1 VQQYPGFHPYGDF
14 VTDTGNAVFLSY
26 ASEDAEAA
34 QHVCNALRAAGIEVW
49 FDQSELRGG
58 DAWDSS
64 IRRQIKGCALF
75 IPIISRHTH
84 TRDEGYFRLEWKL
97 AVDRSHLIV
106 ADRPFLLPIVIDDT
120 SDQDEKVPDRFR
132 DVQWTRLPGGNNAE
146 AFVERIRQLLSPNA
160 KMAAST
166 SVGSSAPPASSTI
179 AAPTS
184 SISPVSRS
192 WMPWIASGLVVLVA
206 GYLAIDKFMASKHAA
221 AMPMAID
228 KSIAVLPFTDMSEKH
243 DQEYFSDGLS
253 EDLIDLLTKVSELH
267 VPARA
272 SSFYFKGQHVT
283 IAEIAKALGVAY
295 VLEGTVRKA
304 GDTIRVRTELIRADN
319 GFNVWSETYDRDV
332 KDIFK
337 VQDDIAGRVLI
348 ALRAV
353 LPASK
358 TEDTDRTDNTEA
370 YNQYLLGRNFLD
382 QYTLAGFEHG
392 MEAFKKAIALDPH
405 YAAAYAGLAEAE
417 AQAADKGG
425 DPAGLT
431 HAVVDADR
439 AIALAPSAEV
449 GYRVRGFLRTTF
461 LWDWDGAQK
470 DLDKALSIDP
480 NGKALNA
487 MAELLAIQGRPSDAI
502 VLQERAA
509 RNNPLVDGYW
519 TGLGAFLRSAG
530 RAPEARAAFAHALE
544 LNPHFSIT
552 LMNLV
557 LMDLHDGRLD
567 QALAE
572 TREIQDRDWQL
583 LATALVQY
591 SRRQLH
597 ESQEALDELIRTQAS
612 EMAYQISEIYA
623 WRGQKDQA
631 FAWLD
636 RAFAQHDGG
645 LTELKSDELMVS
657 LRPDARFS
665 ALLHKMKLPE

>member
-1 VQQYPGFHPYGDF
+1 

-26 ASEDAEAA
+26 ASQDAEAA
-34 QHVCNALRAAGIEVW
+34 EHLCDALRKAGIEVW

-75 IPIISRHTH
+75 IPIISRNTH

-106 ADRPFLLPIVIDDT
+106 ADRPFLLPVVIDDT

-146 AFVERIRQLLSPNA
+146 AFVERIRRLLSPDA
-160 KMAAST
+160 KMAAAT
-166 SVGSSAPPASSTI
+166 SVGSSAPTR
-179 AAPTS
+179 

-192 WMPWIASGLVVLVA
+192 WMPWIAGGLVVLVG

-221 AMPMAID
+221 AMPAAID
-228 KSIAVLPFTDMSEKH
+228 KSIAVLPFTDMSETH
-243 DQEYFSDGLS
+243 DQGYFSDGLS
-253 EDLIDLLTKVSELH
+253 EDLIDLLTKSELH

-348 ALRAV
+348 ALRAA
-353 LPASK
+353 LPAAK

-382 QYTLAGFEHG
+382 QVTLAGFEHG
-392 MEAFKKAIALDPH
+392 TEAFKKAIALDPR

-431 HAVVDADR
+431 RAVVDADR

-449 GYRVRGFLRTTF
+449 GYRVRGFLRATF

-487 MAELLAIQGRPSDAI
+487 MAELLSIQGRLPDAI
-502 VLQERAA
+502 VLQERVA
-509 RNNPLVDGYW
+509 RNNPLVAPDW
-519 TGLGAFLRSAG
+519 IALGALLNSAG

-591 SRRQLH
+591 SRRQLQ
-597 ESQEALDELIRTQAS
+597 ESQEALDELIKTQAS

>member
-1 VQQYPGFHPYGDF
+1 
-14 VTDTGNAVFLSY
+14 
-26 ASEDAEAA
+26 
-34 QHVCNALRAAGIEVW
+34 
-49 FDQSELRGG
+49 
-58 DAWDSS
+58 
-64 IRRQIKGCALF
+64 
-75 IPIISRHTH
+75 
-84 TRDEGYFRLEWKL
+84 
-97 AVDRSHLIV
+97 
-106 ADRPFLLPIVIDDT
+106 
-120 SDQDEKVPDRFR
+120 
-132 DVQWTRLPGGNNAE
+132 
-146 AFVERIRQLLSPNA
+146 
-160 KMAAST
+160 
-166 SVGSSAPPASSTI
+166 
-179 AAPTS
+179 
-184 SISPVSRS
+184 
-192 WMPWIASGLVVLVA
+192 MPWIAGGLVVLA
-206 GYLAIDKFMASKHAA
+206 GGYLAIDKFMSSKHAA
-221 AMPMAID
+221 AMPAAID

-253 EDLIDLLTKVSELH
+253 EDLIDLLTKSELH

-319 GFNVWSETYDRDV
+319 GFNVWSETYDRDL

-348 ALRAV
+348 ALRAA
-353 LPASK
+353 LPTAK

-370 YNQYLLGRNFLD
+370 YNQYLLGRDFMD
-382 QYTLAGFEHG
+382 QVTLVGFEHAT
-392 MEAFKKAIALDPH
+392 EAFKKAIALDPH

-425 DPAGLT
+425 DPAGLAR
-431 HAVVDADR
+431 AVVDADR
-439 AIALAPSAEV
+439 AIALAPSAEI
-449 GYRVRGFLRTTF
+449 GYRVRGFLRATF

-470 DLDKALSIDP
+470 DLDKALSFDP

-487 MAELLAIQGRPSDAI
+487 MAELLSIQGRLPDAI
-502 VLQERAA
+502 VLQERVA
-509 RNNPLVDGYW
+509 RNNPLVAPDW
-519 TGLGAFLRSAG
+519 ISLGALLNSAG

-552 LMNLV
+552 HVNLAM
-557 LMDLHDGRLD
+557 MDLQDGRLD
-567 QALAE
+567 EALAE

-591 SRRQLH
+591 SRHQLH

-623 WRGQKDQA
+623 WRGQKDEA

-645 LTELKSDELMVS
+645 LISLESDQFMVS
-657 LRPDARFS
+657 MRTDARFS
-665 ALLHKMKLPE
+665 ALLHKLKLPE